1 MKSGQIELKQKSSFV
16 LIGALNTSFAFL
28 LFSLLISF
36 SQRGNQVLY
45 INMVSSGISYI
56 SGYFLYK
63 YFVWSKSKVSLMEF
77 YRFVKSNLIFLS
89 LNLISLHVFVNVLDY
104 APVIVQ
110 LITTGSL
117 VIVSFLIHD
126 NWTFD
131 QVIETPEESM
141 ITKGKSEY

>member
-1 MKSGQIELKQKSSFV
+1 VKIGQIELKQKSSFV

-45 INMVSSGISYI
+45 INMVSSGISYM

-63 YFVWSKSKVSLMEF
+63 YFVWSKSKISLMEF
-77 YRFVKSNLIFLS
+77 FRFVKSNLIFLGI
-89 LNLISLHVFVNVLDY
+89 NLASLHIFVNILDF
-104 APVIVQ
+104 APVLVQ
-110 LITTGSL
+110 LVTTGSL
-117 VIVSFLIHD
+117 VVVSFLIHD

-131 QVIETPEESM
+131 QLPEVPEER
-141 ITKGKSEY
+141 TLAKGKSEH